1 MYKKIIFFFHNIKS
15 PKWPNLRSAQLS
27 LLPVW
32 ARLAPAPSCHY
43 QRLSAWAAQSCLL
56 TAVIALDIFKAE
68 YPPARQNIYLWK
80 TFNSNP
86 AYTEPFVMTPLP
98 VVPVSP
104 VWAGHDLGKCWAK
117 FPASAPAG
125 DTSLTLWTWE
135 HSDEEEVQWGHRPHT
150 NMGGVWWSR
159 GKFPPWSQ
167 SHKVPGCQ
175 SQWSV
180 PEVKRNKLN

>member
-1 MYKKIIFFFHNIKS
+1 MTKS
-15 PKWPNLRSAQLS
+15 QVSSPLS
-27 LLPVW
+27 LCGPDLP
-32 ARLAPAPSCHY
+32 RLQAVIT
-43 QRLSAWAAQSCLL
+43 RDCLPGL
-56 TAVIALDIFKAE
+56 PCLPTAVIALDIFKAE

-125 DTSLTLWTWE
+125 DTSLTL
-135 HSDEEEVQWGHRPHT
+135 
-150 NMGGVWWSR
+150 
-159 GKFPPWSQ
+159 
-167 SHKVPGCQ
+167 
-175 SQWSV
+175 
-180 PEVKRNKLN
+180 